1 MQILSLINDYNGF
14 LAIIDV
20 WTLNLKHSC
29 ELQQSQT
36 ETTIKKKWWTVSHD
50 NLANTKMVI
59 A

>member
-36 ETTIKKKWWTVSHD
+36 ETTIKKKWQSKRLVDSLTWQLS
-50 NLANTKMVI
+50 
-59 A
+59 